1 MSNAA
6 ETAPRAV
13 RLRRARAWNLYV
25 GAALVS
31 LVLAMAVIS
40 FVWVPHDPTEVQ
52 VLRRFQ
58 GPNAVHWLGTDH
70 LGRDVFSRLLVGSRT
85 VVLVGV
91 VAVSVGVVAGSLVGS
106 LAALARGWIDEA
118 LMRLMDAV
126 AAYPPVLAALLLAA
140 VLGPGAVTGTLAI
153 GIASVPVF
161 ARIVRAHVL
170 TLREQGFIEAAR
182 ALGAS
187 GWHILTRHILPNTAG
202 LVLVQATVAFGQAVL
217 AEAAL
222 SYLGL
227 GTQPPAPSW
236 GRMLRDAQDFLFF
249 SAYPAFFPGL
259 AVALAVLGF
268 NLLGDGLRDRLD
280 PRLRGS

>member
-1 MSNAA
+1 
-6 ETAPRAV
+6 
-13 RLRRARAWNLYV
+13 
-25 GAALVS
+25 
-31 LVLAMAVIS
+31 MAVIS

-227 GTQPPAPSW
+227 GTQPPTPSW

-249 SAYPAFFPGL
+249 SAYPAVFPGL

>member
-1 MSNAA
+1 MSSVTEKTLRPA
-6 ETAPRAV
+6 RA
-13 RLRRARAWNLYV
+13 RRARPWNLYV
-25 GAALVS
+25 GTLLVACVVGMAALS
-31 LVLAMAVIS
+31 LA
-40 FVWVPHDPTEVQ
+40 WTPHDPTEVQ

-58 GPNAVHWLGTDH
+58 GPSADHWLGTDH
-70 LGRDVFSRLLVGSRT
+70 LGRDVFSRVLVGART
-85 VVLVGV
+85 VVVVGLIAVTVGV
-91 VAVSVGVVAGSLVGS
+91 VLGGLLGSV
-106 LAALARGWIDEA
+106 AAFSGGWTDEV
-118 LMRLMDAV
+118 LMRLMDAL

-140 VLGPGAVTGTLAI
+140 VMGPGAVTGTLAI
-153 GIASVPVF
+153 GLASAPVF

-187 GWHILTRHILPNTAG
+187 GRHIIVRHIWPNTAG
-202 LVLVQATVAFGQAVL
+202 LVLVQATVAFARAVL

-227 GTQPPAPSW
+227 GTQPPTPSW

-249 SAYPAFFPGL
+249 SAYPAIFPGI
-259 AVALAVLGF
+259 AVALTVLGF

-280 PRLRGS
+280 PRLRKS